1 MRLVAFSRFCSILFP
16 TVILVS
22 TTASTAA
29 AQVVGGTISGGADT
43 ASVDGTSA
51 IVNRVDLRKVK
62 NLPLNGRI
70 HDLFV
75 LLNPKTVNYTGQ
87 VLDID
92 AAREFHVVANTY
104 SPFYSKRNGAQI
116 SVVTTSGT
124 NQLHG
129 NVYEFLRNSLLD
141 ARNYFDQARIPEF
154 QRNNYGAS
162 LGGPI
167 LKNRLFLFGNYEG
180 FRQNLGLTDVTL
192 VPDNEARAGFLPNAS
207 GVEAPVVMNP
217 VSAQLLNLW
226 PVQNGPEV
234 LNNGSLTG
242 IAEAFS
248 TPEQHIR
255 VDSGTARI
263 DANLTRQ
270 DLLSAVYR
278 VDDSTA
284 HTPQEDPYSI
294 VDEDLREQSL
304 SIQEQH
310 TFSPHL
316 LDTARFS
323 FSRASSVFLGS
334 VSSDIQ
340 AITPTFIPG
349 KPTGHIVISGSV
361 SSGGATAIS
370 DAGASPGAN
379 NALARNIF
387 TFDDHVMITHGKH
400 QIEAGVWLQ
409 RLQSDDQLALEQFGQ
424 AAFNSLSAFFAGT
437 IRLFRY
443 TPHTTE
449 LGWRALFAD
458 AYIEDTFH
466 LTPRLV
472 IRAGFR
478 SDSTTGWSESQ
489 GRAGIYTITDGVIS
503 TNPTVQS
510 NMVNDNRALFL
521 PEPRLGF
528 SWNVLGDGKTTFLA
542 GIGLHHS
549 PLQALDYRL
558 DQAAPYNTAYAYS
571 GSTVANATGITPLVL
586 PSTVASNISTPAL
599 LTYTLKIEQQILP
612 KTIFT
617 VGYVGSHRYHQI
629 LAGDLNEPAYT
640 VLANNVIYYPTT
652 TKANPQLASA
662 VSWWSGGTGNYNA
675 LSVDVRQDI
684 SHGLQFH
691 ANYTWSKNL
700 DDGGAWTTTVSA
712 NTPAF
717 VAVPSL
723 PHLDYG
729 PSAIDIRSLGTINAI
744 YDLPFGRD
752 RAFLANT
759 KNVASHFISGW
770 SISSIV
776 KHQTGFPFSPQLG
789 YNPTGSGDPRN
800 PVRPNVN
807 PSFSGRLYMHGTTAQ
822 RVAQF
827 FNPNAFSAP
836 AFGTVGNA
844 RRDSLVGPSHSG
856 WDVSFLKSTQLT
868 KRTRLQFRADFFNV
882 TNHTN
887 LQIPNEI
894 LYADGPTQGSASSQS
909 TAPEP
914 GPAGLITYTA
924 DSSRQIQLSLKLDF

>member
-1 MRLVAFSRFCSILFP
+1 MRSVALSRFRSILFP
-16 TVILVS
+16 TVVLVS

-29 AQVVGGTISGGADT
+29 AQVVGGTISGGPNT
-43 ASVDGTSA
+43 ASVDDTQQTAG
-51 IVNRVDLRKVK
+51 RVDSRQVK
-62 NLPLNGRI
+62 NLPLNGRKY
-70 HDLFV
+70 DQFV

-87 VLDID
+87 VLHID
-92 AAREFHVVANTY
+92 AAREFNVVANTY
-104 SPFYSKRNGAQI
+104 SAFYSKRNGAQI
-116 SVVTTSGT
+116 SVANPSST

-154 QRNNYGAS
+154 QRNNYGGS

-167 LKNRLFLFGNYEG
+167 VKNRLFLFGNYEG

-192 VPDNEARAGFLPNAS
+192 VPDNEARAGYLPNAS
-207 GVEAPVVMNP
+207 GVEAPVAINP

-248 TPEQHIR
+248 SPEQHIR
-255 VDSGTARI
+255 VDSGTAHI
-263 DANLTRQ
+263 DANLSKQ
-270 DLLSAVYR
+270 DVLSTVFSI
-278 VDDSTA
+278 DDSTA

-310 TFSPHL
+310 TFSPYL
-316 LDTARFS
+316 LNTARFS
-323 FSRASSVFLGS
+323 FSRARSLFLGS
-334 VSSDIQ
+334 VSPDIQ
-340 AITPTFIPG
+340 AITPTFVPG

-370 DAGASPGAN
+370 DAGTDPGADD
-379 NALARNIF
+379 ALARNTF
-387 TFDDHVMITHGKH
+387 TFDDHVMFTHGKH
-400 QIEAGVWLQ
+400 QIEGGVWLQ
-409 RLQSDDQLALEQFGQ
+409 RVQSNDDLALEQFGQ
-424 AAFNSLSAFFAGT
+424 AAFNSLSSFFAGT

-458 AYIEDTFH
+458 AYIQDTFH
-466 LTPRLV
+466 VTPRLL

-510 NMVNDNRALFL
+510 TIVNDNRALFL
-521 PEPRLGF
+521 PEPRLGL
-528 SWNVLGDGKTTFLA
+528 SWNVIGDGKTTLLA

-549 PLQALDYRL
+549 PLKALDYRE

-571 GSTVANATGITPLVL
+571 GGTVANATGVTPLVL

-599 LTYTLKIEQQILP
+599 LSYTLKIEQQILP
-612 KTIFT
+612 KTILT
-617 VGYVGSHRYHQI
+617 VGYVGSHRYHQV

-640 VLANNVIYYPTT
+640 VLPNNVIYYPTT
-652 TKANPQLASA
+652 SKANPQLAS
-662 VSWWSGGTGNYNA
+662 SLHWWSGGRGNYNA
-675 LSVDVRQDI
+675 LSVDVRQEI
-684 SHGLQFH
+684 THGLQFH
-691 ANYTWSKNL
+691 ANYIWSKNL
-700 DDGGAWTTTVSA
+700 DDGGAWTTSVSA

-717 VAVPSL
+717 VEVPSL

-729 PSAIDIRSLGTINAI
+729 PSAIDIRSVATIDAN
-744 YDLPFGRD
+744 YDLPFGKG
-752 RAFLANT
+752 RAFFANTNHLANR
-759 KNVASHFISGW
+759 VLSGW
-770 SISSIV
+770 SLSSIANL
-776 KHQTGFPFSPQLG
+776 QTGFPFSPQLG

-807 PSFSGRLYMHGTTAQ
+807 PNFSGRLYTHGTTAQ
-822 RVAQF
+822 RVAQYF
-827 FNPNAFSAP
+827 DPGAFSAP
-836 AFGTVGNA
+836 AYGTVGNA
-844 RRDSLVGPSHSG
+844 RRDSLLGPSHAD
-856 WDVSFLKSTQLT
+856 WDLSLLKSTKLT
-868 KRTRLQFRADFFNV
+868 DRTSLQFGADFFNV

-894 LYADGPTQGSASSQS
+894 LYADGPTQGSSSSQS
-909 TAPEP
+909 TASEP
-914 GPAGLITYTA
+914 GPAGLITSTA
-924 DSSRQIQLSLKLDF
+924 DSSRQIQLSLKLTF